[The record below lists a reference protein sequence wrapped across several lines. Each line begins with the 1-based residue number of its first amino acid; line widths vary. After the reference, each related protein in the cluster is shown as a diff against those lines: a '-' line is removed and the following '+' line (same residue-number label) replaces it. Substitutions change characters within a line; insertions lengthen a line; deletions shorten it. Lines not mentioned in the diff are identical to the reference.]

1 MNQFCSNCGSYNC
14 GYDRTIRLAS
24 DELRN
29 TREYYILTWRP
40 VVELSE
46 TRRGTRDKIIDIF
59 CWNCCINLQNAEG
72 EKIVLPEYDDAFPD
86 DESCTWFGRFM
97 KKDPV
102 NADLPKCFYNAESF
116 DGEYDDALMV
126 IEVFA
131 KLVNPEPFRAIGQIC

>member
-1 MNQFCSNCGSYNC
+1 M
-14 GYDRTIRLAS
+14 
-24 DELRN
+24 
-29 TREYYILTWRP
+29 
-40 VVELSE
+40 VELSE